1 LYSVIGASF
10 NTGGEGAGNFRLPDF
25 RRRVGV
31 GAGGTGSATLGNAVG
46 NSGGAETVTL
56 TISEMPSHSHNLA
69 GSNFIAWDVFP
80 SGSFAFTTG
89 GGAFNTQASI
99 PNTGGGQPHN
109 NLQPSLVV
117 NYIIKT

>member
-1 LYSVIGASF
+1 MAL
-10 NTGGEGAGNFRLPDF
+10 
-25 RRRVGV
+25 
-31 GAGGTGSATLGNAVG
+31 GSATLGNAVG

-80 SGSFAFTTG
+80 SGSFSITTG